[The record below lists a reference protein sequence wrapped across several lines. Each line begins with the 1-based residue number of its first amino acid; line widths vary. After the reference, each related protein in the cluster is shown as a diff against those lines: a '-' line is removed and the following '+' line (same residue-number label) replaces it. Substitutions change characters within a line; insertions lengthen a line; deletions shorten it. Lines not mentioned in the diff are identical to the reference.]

1 MVRPLYCWP
10 ATLRRPTNQRL
21 VYLDLNHWVA
31 VAKVLSRHRDRG
43 KYHDAVHHCSLSV
56 QQQHAVFPISLQ
68 IYVEVLKINNRRR
81 RTDLRKAI
89 EHLGRFFVVTNRHVI
104 VTHEIEALLDNLVGP
119 NPDPVNSMNYL
130 DWGIFR
136 ALGMHG
142 GVRVLDEQGEDVTSL
157 ARSQFT
163 AGPDEFDRMLEEG
176 ILELNRQI
184 LDGPTAEQDAQFR
197 AEGYRPELIL
207 KSYQDEAAAENDW
220 ARLLDREPR
229 WRKGRLRD
237 AVSAREFAFHIYSI
251 VKTAAT
257 ARGLMSF
264 EDIFR
269 EDRRAFDAMPSFDVS
284 VSLKTSLHRNPRH
297 RWRNNHVHDIHALAS
312 TLPYCDIVVTDREMS
327 SLIRRAKLDER
338 LGVTVLHRIE
348 DLADLLE

>member
-1 MVRPLYCWP
+1 MVRPPYYWP
-10 ATLRRPTNQRL
+10 ATLRRPTSQRL

-43 KYHDAVHHCSLSV
+43 KHHDAVHHCSLSV

-81 RTDLRKAI
+81 RTDIKKAI

-130 DWGIFR
+130 DWSIFR

-184 LDGPTAEQDAQFR
+184 LDGRRRRAGCAISCRGIPARAHFEELPGRSCRRKRLGALARPRASMAQR
-197 AEGYRPELIL
+197 
-207 KSYQDEAAAENDW
+207 
-220 ARLLDREPR
+220 
-229 WRKGRLRD
+229 
-237 AVSAREFAFHIYSI
+237 
-251 VKTAAT
+251 KTA
-257 ARGLMSF
+257 RCCL
-264 EDIFR
+264 
-269 EDRRAFDAMPSFDVS
+269 
-284 VSLKTSLHRNPRH
+284 
-297 RWRNNHVHDIHALAS
+297 S
-312 TLPYCDIVVTDREMS
+312 T
-327 SLIRRAKLDER
+327 
-338 LGVTVLHRIE
+338 
-348 DLADLLE
+348 